1 MEAREDVLQM
11 IDRARKAQKEF
22 ETYSQEAVDKAVRAI
37 GKVVYDNAEPLARMA
52 VDETGMG
59 VYEHKINKNK
69 AKPVS
74 VWQHLKH
81 VKSRGI
87 IDRDSEPGIVKV
99 ARPMGVIGAV
109 TPTTNPIVTP
119 CQNSMIALKGG
130 NAIIISPHPRSK
142 KCVKRTVDLMRGAL
156 KEVGA
161 PEDLIQVVEEPT
173 TEYSNL
179 VMSLSDV
186 CISTGG
192 PGMVKAAYSSGK
204 PAYGVGAGNVQ
215 VLVGTDADLPEVAR
229 MCIQGRT
236 TDMGVLCT
244 GEQAIH
250 VHKSQYDEMV
260 QALKDAGA
268 YFVTD
273 DKEKELLSEAIFPG
287 GGNIN
292 AKIVGL
298 PAAEVAARAGFTVPA
313 DTKVLV
319 MPITGVGKEDPMS
332 KEKLCP
338 VMVLYSYETWEEA
351 VANATANL
359 ENMGAGHSSILHT
372 NDQEKIEYAAQILPV
387 CRVGVNIIGSQGT
400 GGGPMTNLAP
410 TSTIGCGS
418 WGGNSLSEN
427 LDWQHLIN
435 ITRIAYRVHKEPI
448 TDEEIWAED

>member
-1 MEAREDVLQM
+1 MDAREDVLQM

-22 ETYSQEAVDKAVRAI
+22 ETYSQEAVDKAVRAV

-59 VYEHKINKNK
+59 VYEHKIVKNT

-130 NAIIISPHPRSK
+130 NAIIICPHPRSK

-173 TEYSNL
+173 SEYSNL

-215 VLVGTDADLPEVAR
+215 VLVGTDANMKEVAE
-229 MCIQGRT
+229 MCIKGRT
-236 TDMGVLCT
+236 TDLGVLCT

-260 QALKDAGA
+260 AALKEAGA

-273 DKEKELLSEAIFPG
+273 EKEKELLSEAIFPG

-292 AKIVGL
+292 SKIVGL
-298 PAAEVAARAGFTVPA
+298 PAAEVAARAGFTVPE
-313 DTKVLV
+313 DSKVLV
-319 MPITGVGKEDPMS
+319 MPITGVGAEDPMS
-332 KEKLCP
+332 KEKL
-338 VMVLYSYETWEEA
+338 
-351 VANATANL
+351 
-359 ENMGAGHSSILHT
+359 
-372 NDQEKIEYAAQILPV
+372 
-387 CRVGVNIIGSQGT
+387 
-400 GGGPMTNLAP
+400 
-410 TSTIGCGS
+410 
-418 WGGNSLSEN
+418 
-427 LDWQHLIN
+427 
-435 ITRIAYRVHKEPI
+435 
-448 TDEEIWAED
+448 

>member
-1 MEAREDVLQM
+1 MDAREDVLQM

-22 ETYSQEAVDKAVRAI
+22 ETYSQEAVDKAVRAV

-59 VYEHKINKNK
+59 VYEHKIVKNT

-74 VWQHLKH
+74 VWHHLKH

-130 NAIIISPHPRSK
+130 NAIIICPHPRSK

-173 TEYSNL
+173 SEYSNL

-215 VLVGTDADLPEVAR
+215 VLVGTDANMKEVAE
-229 MCIQGRT
+229 MCIKGRT
-236 TDMGVLCT
+236 TDLGVLCT

-260 QALKDAGA
+260 AALKEAGA

-273 DKEKELLSEAIFPG
+273 EKEKELLSEAIFPG

-292 AKIVGL
+292 SKIVGL
-298 PAAEVAARAGFTVPA
+298 PAAEVAARAGFTVPE
-313 DTKVLV
+313 DSKVLV
-319 MPITGVGKEDPMS
+319 MPITGVGAEDPMS

-427 LDWQHLIN
+427 LDWQHLVN

-448 TDEEIWAED
+448 SDEEIWAE